1 MQGKRYTEEQY
12 RQKYNSS
19 VFGIVLALV
28 VEVCVFAL
36 CSFRGFT
43 YLDPPPPEKTFIEV
57 PELETLEAPVI
68 KRKKGPE
75 PAAEEVTP
83 EKKIELVQ
91 KSEAP
96 LVAQRPNTSKPATV
110 GDKGD
115 VEVPKVEREDE
126 VIDQSMLDAFS
137 NAMQQDDKAQVAK
150 EATDALKAGVP
161 DGNVTKGKT
170 DGTATAKVKGF
181 VVDGAISKPAF
192 KLQKSGT
199 VVLDIWVRED
209 GTVVTNDPNYSPSL
223 NVDSPST
230 DKELVELAKQAA
242 GKTRFK
248 AKPGEALN
256 KYNKGTITYI
266 FSIVE

>member
-36 CSFRGFT
+36 CSFQGFT
-43 YLDPPPPEKTFIEV
+43 YLDPPPPEKSFIEV

-170 DGTATAKVKGF
+170 DGTAKSPVVGLD
-181 VVDGAISKPAF
+181 VDGIFYKPTYN
-192 KLQKSGT
+192 LQKSGII
-199 VVLDIWVRED
+199 VIDVWVGED
-209 GTVVTNDPNYSPSL
+209 GKVIPTGPNAPTL
-223 NVDSPST
+223 NPNSPST
-230 DKELVELAKQAA
+230 DKELFERAKEAA
-242 GKTRFK
+242 CKTRFK
-248 AKPGEALN
+248 ALPGEALN